1 MTAQAL
7 ENFQPV
13 GTLPTSS
20 PTPPAPQVT
29 PPATNVGAVNPAA
42 VGANQR
48 ISTRVPDAVGA
59 EEALQPHSRSDLEVG
74 LDATR
79 IPPPGAS
86 QKTIDGMA
94 DARRKNADLI
104 RSYSH
109 IRTEGL
115 NDDQVHEAF
124 VNHLKDNLVWLHD
137 QIDPAIRAESKR
149 WYDGARNITDK
160 WAQQY
165 QYQPHQ
171 IAGVLAALSPQ
182 KDWFQNVDL
191 AKRILDISRDQLD
204 TRVSPE
210 MQARM
215 AYYVSKVKKDENRA
229 QMQRDVDAIGTK
241 TLGQIKDPMQ
251 RAIWVRAYDEAHN
264 PREYRTVTPD
274 GDFGDVAKTA
284 DRVVKDKTVAGKP
297 QKVAW
302 GSFKEIHKAMEA
314 ARDPSLANI
323 SRNMGGNHKVRNFYN
338 NIIAPNYGRDA
349 TVDTHAIAAANMIPA
364 GSGHEL
370 VGAGLGLKGSSSAA
384 TGTRGL
390 YPHYIEAHRRAA
402 AEISARDNVRML
414 PRELQ
419 SITWEGIR
427 GTFTPEQKRNEAFV
441 AANKAIW
448 DSYGR
453 GDIDADTARQRVLE
467 HAAPQGIRDPKWVRS
482 GAADDAE

>member
-1 MTAQAL
+1 MA
-7 ENFQPV
+7 
-13 GTLPTSS
+13 
-20 PTPPAPQVT
+20 
-29 PPATNVGAVNPAA
+29 
-42 VGANQR
+42 GANPRALGADRR

-59 EEALQPHSRSDLEVG
+59 DQAYQPHRRNDLEVG
-74 LDATR
+74 LDAAR
-79 IPPPGAS
+79 ESP
-86 QKTIDGMA
+86 
-94 DARRKNADLI
+94 DAWAKNANLI
-104 RSYSH
+104 RGYSH

-115 NDDQVHEAF
+115 TDDQVHEAF
-124 VNHLKDNLVWLHD
+124 VNHLKDNLIWLHD
-137 QIDPAIRAESKR
+137 QIDPAIRASSKR
-149 WYDGARNITDK
+149 WYDGARQIADK
-160 WAQQY
+160 WAREY

-171 IAGVLAALSPQ
+171 VAGVLAALSPQ

-204 TRVSPE
+204 TRASPE

-215 AYYVSKVKKDENRA
+215 AYYASKVKKDDNRA
-229 QMQRDVDAIGTK
+229 VFQKHIDAIGNK
-241 TLGQIKDPMQ
+241 SLGELTDPMQ

-264 PREYRTVTPD
+264 PRTYRTVSPE
-274 GDFGDVAKTA
+274 GEFGDLAKTA
-284 DRVVKDKTVAGKP
+284 DRTVKGKPVAGKP

-302 GSFKEIHKAMEA
+302 GSFKEISKAIEA
-314 ARDPSLANI
+314 TRNPSLETI

-338 NIIAPNYGRDA
+338 NIIAPLYGRDA

-370 VGAGLGLKGSSSAA
+370 VGAGLGLKGASSAA
-384 TGTRGL
+384 TGIRGL

-402 AEISARDNVRML
+402 AEISARDGVRTL

-441 AANKAIW
+441 AHNKAIW
-448 DSYGR
+448 DAYGR
-453 GDIDADTARQRVLE
+453 GDIDADTARQQVLA

-482 GAADDAE
+482 GAADDAEQ